1 MERAGSPPPSSSSPN
16 ASVSSVSDNLTEVPT
31 ARDRRPSQFADT
43 RSGALCRRQTNLNNV
58 ELERIETYR
67 LQHRTT
73 VGSGHPVAPR
83 DKWLPMGAEKP
94 YPPDLPDPEQFVVE
108 FTGSDDPMH
117 PQNWPLNKRI
127 IISATLAYTTFVSS
141 FASAIYSSAALAIAM
156 NFHIS
161 TEVAILGITL
171 YVLGFASGPTL
182 WAPMSEL
189 IGRKMPLIVGMFGYS
204 LFTVAAAT
212 AKDVQTLMLTR
223 FFAGFCS
230 ASPIAIVPAVFADIW
245 NNQTRGVAIAMFAM
259 AVFVGPF
266 ASPFTGGFITMSYL
280 GWRWTMYIAC
290 IMGFLAV
297 GLCLVFL
304 KETYAPAILVEK
316 AKTLRRQTHN
326 WGIRARQEEVELDW
340 GEIISNNFSR
350 PFRMLFT
357 EPIVF
362 LISLWMSFVYGLI
375 YALLSAY
382 PVVFQGIHGMNLGV
396 GSLPFIGLI
405 IGEVLAGAYIL
416 YDQKSYAKKLADNN
430 NIPIPEWR
438 LPPSILGGICFTI
451 GLFWFGWTGWTK
463 AIHWM
468 APTASGVIT
477 GFGIYVIFL
486 QCFNYLIDS
495 YLIFAAS
502 VFAANTIMR
511 SAVGAAFPLFS
522 KQMFQNLGVQWAGT
536 LLGCLA
542 LIMVPIPLV
551 FIKWGPALRKKSK
564 FAPAFG
570 LVGTTPS
577 EKEPRASV

>member
-1 MERAGSPPPSSSSPN
+1 MERAGSPPPSSSSPH
-16 ASVSSVSDNLTEVPT
+16 ASISSGSDNLTEVPT
-31 ARDRRPSQFADT
+31 ARDPRPSQFADT
-43 RSGALCRRQTNLNNV
+43 RSGALSRRQTNLNHV

-73 VGSGHPVAPR
+73 VGSGGGVAPR
-83 DKWLPMGAEKP
+83 EKWLPMGAEKP

-117 PQNWPLNKRI
+117 PQNWALNKRI

-141 FASAIYSSAALAIAM
+141 FASAIYSSAALAIAT

-161 TEVAILGITL
+161 TEVAILGVTL

-189 IGRKMPLIVGMFGYS
+189 IGRKMPIIVGMFGYS

-212 AKDVQTLMLTR
+212 SKDVQTLMLTR
-223 FFAGFCS
+223 FFAGFFS

-340 GEIISNNFSR
+340 EEIITNNFSR

-382 PVVFQGIHGMNLGV
+382 PVVFQGIHGMDLGV

-405 IGEVLAGAYIL
+405 IGEILAGAYIL
-416 YDQKSYAKKLADNN
+416 YDQRSYAKKLADNN

-451 GLFWFGWTGWTK
+451 GLFWFAWTGWTK

-495 YLIFAAS
+495 YLMFAAS

-542 LIMVPIPLV
+542 LIMVPIPLA

-564 FAPAFG
+564 FAPTFG
-570 LVGTTPS
+570 PVETTPS